1 MSKHDDSITEL
12 FDKDGNIIGAL
23 ITADMWVKI
32 KPLIK
37 DFLPEEAPK
46 ERPEPIGEWETLKE
60 YWDFPY
66 PVDTDV
72 HCDLCGEET
81 ENWETDDPR
90 KFRLMSCN
98 LGGLVSFKC
107 QKCNARIVKK
117 HFKDEITVEC
127 RPYIDEKTQR
137 MEARY

>member
-1 MSKHDDSITEL
+1 MSKNDDSLTEL
-12 FDKDGNIIGAL
+12 FDKDGNKIGVL
-23 ITADMWVKI
+23 ITADLWSQI
-32 KPLIK
+32 KPHIK
-37 DFLPEEAPK
+37 QFLPAEAPK

-72 HCDLCGEET
+72 HCELCGTRT
-81 ENWETDDPR
+81 EDWEKDQPR

-98 LGGLVSFKC
+98 LGGLVSFQCAECK
-107 QKCNARIVKK
+107 ARIVKK

-127 RPYIDEKTQR
+127 TAYVEDKTKKF
-137 MEARY
+137 EARY